1 MENKDMISAFFAE
14 NKQNISDNGFSNK
27 VLARLPETNDKQWI
41 VMIMAALGTSITI
54 VLGYYSGLFN
64 LICNYLQQVSPF
76 VLLGAFVSFPL
87 VSLFV
92 VLNQRR
98 VFAL

>member
-1 MENKDMISAFFAE
+1 MENKDLISAFMSE
-14 NKQNISDNGFSNK
+14 NKVEIQDNEFSAK
-27 VLARLPETNDKQWI
+27 VLNNLPDVADKQWI

-54 VLGYYSGLFN
+54 VLGYFSGLFN

-76 VLLGAFVSFPL
+76 ILFGAFVSFPL

-98 VFAL
+98 VFA

>member
-1 MENKDMISAFFAE
+1 MENKDMISAFFAD
-14 NKQNISDNGFSNK
+14 NKQDISDNGFSNK
-27 VLARLPETNDKQWI
+27 VIARLPETGDKQWI

-76 VLLGAFVSFPL
+76 ILFGIFVSFPL
-87 VSLFV
+87 ATLFV

-98 VFAL
+98 VFA